1 MNQLF
6 YNIASGIVRQIRR
19 ENIRSDCSVKRFVTA
34 LMPSLLFR
42 CFWLFLPHLRTLAQ
56 EERSQ
61 NCLRF
66 GTGGPSLCFYQL
78 LSPNVI
84 FFPTLTTAACA
95 KKKILANRF
104 ADAISEHYRDLR
116 NISCNRKESKQCTNT
131 WQIIEVSNSMK
142 RSADNSGNHADL

>member
-6 YNIASGIVRQIRR
+6 YNMAGGIVHQIRR
-19 ENIRSDCSVKRFVTA
+19 ENIRSDCSLKQFVTA

-42 CFWLFLPHLRTLAQ
+42 CFSLFLPHLRTLAQ

-78 LSPNVI
+78 LSQNII
-84 FFPTLTTAACA
+84 FFPSLTTAGRV
-95 KKKILANRF
+95 KKKILAN
-104 ADAISEHYRDLR
+104 
-116 NISCNRKESKQCTNT
+116 CCTLSAST
-131 WQIIEVSNSMK
+131 IGILSTLTYTKFDCAALLSM
-142 RSADNSGNHADL
+142 L

>member
-6 YNIASGIVRQIRR
+6 YNIGSGIVRQIRR

-34 LMPSLLFR
+34 LMPSLLSR
-42 CFWLFLPHLRTLAQ
+42 CFSLFLPYLRTLAQ

-78 LSPNVI
+78 LSPNII
-84 FFPTLTTAACA
+84 FFPTLTTAARA
-95 KKKILANRF
+95 KKKKILANRF
-104 ADAISEHYRDLR
+104 ADAISEHYRDF
-116 NISCNRKESKQCTNT
+116 E
-131 WQIIEVSNSMK
+131 
-142 RSADNSGNHADL
+142 HAYVY